1 MLVYVK
7 RLVAGGPAD
16 QVRCITPGDTLIL
29 IDGED
34 VYGWGLDVLRTRI
47 PGPMGTSVRPSR
59 AGVLVAFSLLTL
71 SARTCEGISLDSTGL
86 KVTWLPPE

>member
-47 PGPMGTSVRPSR
+47 PGPMGTSVRLGSAPAPGTGR
-59 AGVLVAFSLLTL
+59 ANALGRGACGLQCVDLVSQ
-71 SARTCEGISLDSTGL
+71 DM
-86 KVTWLPPE
+86 